1 MDTDLPRDI
10 PTSILL
16 ATDMGARCDRAR
28 SRAVLLAGQWN
39 AKLVAITVVPSR
51 QGGIRDEV
59 LPPPAWARR
68 ASALEDAEVALQR
81 DMAGCGMAVETRVG
95 TGPVGPALLRAA
107 EESGCGL
114 IVTGSGDGPFLSS
127 LPGSTIRWLSRHAR
141 QPVLVVRNRPRD
153 AYRHLAFASDFSR
166 PAQQAISLAAH
177 WFGATVSSAA
187 LLHGADLPLSAMGGA
202 ASGRDDQAAREQADL
217 SSHARTV
224 MAGLPLPSSTT
235 GVDVVVEHMDP
246 ARLVNEY
253 IRSFGA
259 ELVSVGSHGRSA
271 LADVLLGSV
280 AQRILETARS
290 DVLIVRPQA

>member
-1 MDTDLPRDI
+1 EPSRSRHTPGAKASDWSPQVPIPCSCRSTTPPTTRRSASARCWRAPMPEEPPPMDTDLPRDV

-28 SRAVLLAGQWN
+28 SRAVLLARQWN

-81 DMAGCGMAVETRVG
+81 DMAGCGMAAETRVG

-114 IVTGSGDGPFLSS
+114 IVTGSGDGSFLSS

-187 LLHGADLPLSAMGGA
+187 LLHVADLPLPSMGSA
-202 ASGRDDQAAREQADL
+202 ASGR
-217 SSHARTV
+217 
-224 MAGLPLPSSTT
+224 
-235 GVDVVVEHMDP
+235 
-246 ARLVNEY
+246 
-253 IRSFGA
+253 
-259 ELVSVGSHGRSA
+259 
-271 LADVLLGSV
+271 
-280 AQRILETARS
+280 
-290 DVLIVRPQA
+290 